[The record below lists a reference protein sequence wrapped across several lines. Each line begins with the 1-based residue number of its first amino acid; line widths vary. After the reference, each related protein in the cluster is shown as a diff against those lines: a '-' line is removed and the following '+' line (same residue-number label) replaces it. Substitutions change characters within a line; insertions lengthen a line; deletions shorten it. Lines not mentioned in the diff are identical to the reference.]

1 MKIDL
6 NYVFKTLDGT
16 PIKNEE
22 KEFTMKSACVNALTL
37 SVPNERISGEDKV
50 KRAILAEDIYR
61 AENEIN
67 LNVDDL
73 KMIKD
78 LIGQVGSPLIVK
90 QAWDILDPKT
100 KN

>member
-16 PIKNEE
+16 PLKNKE
-22 KEFTMKSACVNALTL
+22 KDFTMKSACINALTL
-37 SVPNERISGEDKV
+37 SVPNERISGEEKV

-61 AENEIN
+61 TENEIN
-67 LNVDDL
+67 LNVDNL

-78 LIGQVGSPLIVK
+78 LIGQIGSPLVVK
-90 QAWDILDPKT
+90 QAWDVLDPKT